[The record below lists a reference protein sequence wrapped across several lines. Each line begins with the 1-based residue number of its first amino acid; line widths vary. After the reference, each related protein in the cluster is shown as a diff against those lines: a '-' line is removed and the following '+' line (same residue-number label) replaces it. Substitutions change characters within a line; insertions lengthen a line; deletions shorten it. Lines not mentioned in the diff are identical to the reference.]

1 MIYVNVDVY
10 VWARQPHPRKDAMSD
25 FIQQQGPAFLAHLL
39 RRLADELVQGAA
51 DWYPTVGVTAPPRT
65 MSTLLALDAHGAL
78 GVTELAGLLR
88 QSHPLVISWIKELTR
103 LSLVKSKGDPAD
115 RRRTLVSLTAKGRSE
130 LVHVRKALVA
140 MEQASAELL
149 GLASANGETDAWK
162 MLWSMEQHCRTVP
175 FLQRLQQA
183 SEPK

>member
-1 MIYVNVDVY
+1 MLTLIVTGVNPLEEQD
-10 VWARQPHPRKDAMSD
+10 MTD

-65 MSTLLALDAHGAL
+65 ISTLLALDEHGPL

-88 QSHPLVISWIKELTR
+88 QSHPLVIVWIKELTR
-103 LSLVKSKGDPAD
+103 LSLVKSRDDPAD
-115 RRRTLVSLTAKGRSE
+115 RRRTLIALTTKGKSE
-130 LVHVRKALVA
+130 LVRIREALVV

-149 GLASANGETDAWK
+149 EQAGADSLQ
-162 MLWSMEQHCRTVP
+162 MLWALERNCRELP
-175 FLQRLQQA
+175 FLQRLQRM
-183 SEPK
+183 SG